1 MTIGMT
7 YDLRSDYLAEGFSP
21 EETAEFDREE
31 TILALQEAL
40 DGLGYL
46 TDRIGNIRAL
56 ARRLAAGD
64 RWDLVFNICEGLH
77 GSARESQVPALLD
90 AYGVPYTMSDPMVL
104 TVTLHKGLAKLVV
117 REAGIPTADFA
128 VVNQEQDADRVSL
141 PFPLFVKPACE
152 GTGKGID
159 GRSRVESKA
168 ALGLLCRDL
177 LERYRQPVLVE
188 TYLPGREFTVGI
200 AGIGAGARV
209 LGSMEVIFHA
219 TDQGEIYGFL
229 NKEESE
235 ERMTYLPGTDA
246 AARGAEDVALRAYR
260 ALGCRDVSRVDVR
273 FDRDG
278 TPAFMEVNPLPG
290 LHPDHSDLPML
301 CRYQSIDYRR
311 LIGIVVEE
319 ATMRL
324 GLSPVG

>member
-7 YDLRSDYLAEGFSP
+7 YDLRSDYLAEGFSL
-21 EETAEFDREE
+21 EETAEFDRDE
-31 TILALQEAL
+31 TIRALQDAL
-40 DGLGYL
+40 DGLGYR
-46 TDRIGNIRAL
+46 TQRIGNIRSL

-64 RWDLVFNICEGLH
+64 RWDLVFNVCEGLY
-77 GSARESQVPALLD
+77 GSARESQAPALLD
-90 AYGVPYTMSDPMVL
+90 AYNVPYTMSDPMVL
-104 TVTLHKGLAKLVV
+104 TLTLHKGLAKLVV

-128 VVNQEQDADRVSL
+128 VVNEQADAARVSL
-141 PFPLFVKPACE
+141 PFPLFAKPACE

-159 GRSRVESKA
+159 GRSRVESEA
-168 ALGLLCRDL
+168 ALGQLCSDL

-200 AGIGAGARV
+200 AGNGSGARV

-219 TDQGEIYGFL
+219 VDEGEIYGYL

-235 ERMTYLPGTDA
+235 ERMSYLPGTDA
-246 AARGAEDVALRAYR
+246 AARSAEDVALRSYR
-260 ALGCRDVSRVDVR
+260 ALGCRDVSRVDIR
-273 FDRDG
+273 FDAGG
-278 TPAFMEVNPLPG
+278 TPCFMEVNPLPG

-301 CRYQSIDYRR
+301 CRYQSIDYQR

-319 ATMRL
+319 AMTRL
-324 GLSPVG
+324 GMSTHR